1 MINAVTDHG
10 CSHSFVSLTAQS
22 AIRIQACSSSCIQC
36 VHGMAMVLRLMESFP
51 VCCIGQ
57 GTVSEKLGSRLTIF
71 SGKYA
76 AFLFFSARAMISR
89 LPFQWDMFGQAL

>member
-1 MINAVTDHG
+1 MINAFTDHR

-36 VHGMAMVLRLMESFP
+36 IHGMAMVLQLMESFSSML
-51 VCCIGQ
+51 IGQ

-76 AFLFFSARAMISR
+76 AFLFFSARAIISR
-89 LPFQWDMFGQAL
+89 PFFIFGQAL